1 MLKKI
6 LIGGAVALGGTFVT
20 ALIAAY
26 QQNVE
31 DYNKLLKEANVMN
44 DFIKNHDFY
53 EKPKES
59 DSPNPK
65 WKHYRPSSSVKSQ
78 NSHDFS
84 SLKTVDT
91 FSQTNENGT
100 TSTVTVKEDKES
112 GFKVY
117 SVS

>member
-6 LIGGAVALGGTFVT
+6 LIGGAIALGGTFVT

-44 DFIKNHDFY
+44 EFIKNHDFY

-65 WKHYRPSSSVKSQ
+65 WKHYRPSSSVKSR
-78 NSHDFS
+78 NSHNFS
-84 SLKTVDT
+84 SLKTVDK
-91 FSQTNENGT
+91 FFQTDENGKT
-100 TSTVTVKEDKES
+100 RTVTVQEDKKS
-112 GFKVY
+112 GFKLY